1 MHIISFF
8 FFFFFFFFL
17 NIPLNVGHLE
27 LSGIVWTESLGLC
40 NCMDFCLLITS
51 LCFGFSPTCIPFQH
65 GLSQSLW
72 DWGHF
77 YVQKVEFFNDA
88 HLQFPKID
96 LKQV

>member
-1 MHIISFF
+1 MWDTLSY
-8 FFFFFFFFL
+8 
-17 NIPLNVGHLE
+17 LE
-27 LSGIVWTESLGLC
+27 LYEQNPLVYVIVWIFVYSSRHSVIP
-40 NCMDFCLLITS
+40 FS
-51 LCFGFSPTCIPFQH
+51 VFWFSPTCIPFQH
-65 GLSQSLW
+65 GLPQSLW